1 MRKIMKFIQY
11 NLAGK
16 AVEQYSCDFDQLKA
30 NPIGEKVRV
39 TMDDGKICVGF
50 WDTFLGQGKVQT
62 VEISQYDLD
71 EETSKLRSFNSIV
84 TFVPTS
90 RITKLEAILHSN
102 LRWGTGPTNKFEFP
116 KPVKIDP
123 ELDPFK
129 NWPIKITPNQNS

>member
-1 MRKIMKFIQY
+1 MKFIQY

-16 AVEQYSCDFDQLKA
+16 VVEQYSCDFDQLKA

-39 TMDDGKICVGF
+39 TMDNGKICVGF
-50 WDTFLGQGKVQT
+50 WDTFHGQGKVQT
-62 VEISQYDLD
+62 AEISQYDLD
-71 EETSKLRSFNSIV
+71 EKTSKLRSFNSIV

-90 RITKLEAILHSN
+90 RIVKPEAILHSN
-102 LRWGTGPTNKFEFP
+102 PCWGTGPTNKFEFS

-129 NWPIKITPNQNS
+129 NWPIKRFYDIR